1 LLQSLATGTGGDYF
15 RVLEARGIGKTLERI
30 NASMNK
36 ARAAPPER
44 TATAP
49 AAEKTPAPA
58 PAAEPQPELPPAAPP
73 TAAAPSSGPG
83 MGMAAIIGIVAALI
97 AIAAGAGFFWWRRR
111 GRGTPGA
118 YDAAGPRAML
128 RDLASPF
135 ADKAV
140 GGKPL
145 VIGRKAG
152 TDPKREY
159 LVLAES
165 SVGRWHAT
173 IERRGL
179 TFYLRDE
186 GSVNGTFLNG
196 ERIKGEEAL
205 KHNDLIRIHSHNFQ
219 FLIPDLEDSDRTVL
233 ASR

>member
-1 LLQSLATGTGGDYF
+1 MS
-15 RVLEARGIGKTLERI
+15 
-30 NASMNK
+30 K
-36 ARAAPPER
+36 ARAPAAPEPSVSAAPPAPPVKAPE
-44 TATAP
+44 P
-49 AAEKTPAPA
+49 AAAATPPAVETKTPAP
-58 PAAEPQPELPPAAPP
+58 PVVEQG
-73 TAAAPSSGPG
+73 SSG
-83 MGMAAIIGIVAALI
+83 MGWIIGIVVLVL
-97 AIAAGAGFFWWRRR
+97 AAGAVVVLVLRRR
-111 GRGTPGA
+111 RRPEAAGA
-118 YDAAGPRAML
+118 YDASGPRGVL
-128 RDLASPF
+128 RDLATPF
-135 ADKAV
+135 ADRAV

-159 LVLAES
+159 LVLAET

-179 TFYLRDE
+179 TFFLRDE

-219 FLIPDLEDSDRTVL
+219 FLIPDLEDSDRTQL